1 MPKIRSAVFLNDHCF
16 VQGGASRIAIDE
28 AVALADRG
36 VEVTFLGATG
46 PVGPELAGSRVR
58 TICLGQPELA
68 SVASHPGVALQGLWN
83 ARAARRMRD
92 ILAGL
97 DRSQTIVHLHAY
109 TKSLTT
115 SPLRAAVQADFPI
128 IATLHDFF
136 SICPTGNLYDYVK
149 ETPCE
154 LRPLSLQCIV
164 TNCDKRR
171 YAHKL
176 YRVARGALQR
186 WPGLLPSGVEHF
198 IGLSAR
204 STELMRPYLPA
215 AAQVYPLTNIID
227 LRERPP
233 VHIRSDGALV
243 FVGRL
248 DPEKGVQLLLEAAD
262 RVGASLV
269 FVGDGPLRAAVE
281 SSGRHRVTGW
291 QNSAQV
297 QAELD
302 QARCLVFPSQWYE
315 TFGLVVCEAA
325 ARGVPAIVSDVTAAA
340 ERVRDGVT
348 GFVFRSGDAD
358 ALAERLLATNDTE
371 RLARMG
377 RNAYEAFWSAPPD
390 RESHL
395 TRLLE
400 IYSTVIDA
408 KRQRAA
414 AAAVHD

>member
-1 MPKIRSAVFLNDHCF
+1 MPSVRSALFLNDHCF

-36 VEVTFLGATG
+36 VDVTFLGATG
-46 PVGPELAGSRVR
+46 PIGPELAASRVR
-58 TICLGQPELA
+58 TICLGQPELVT
-68 SVASHPGVALQGLWN
+68 VASNRAVAWQGLWN
-83 ARAARRMRD
+83 ATAARRTRG
-92 ILAGL
+92 ILSGL
-97 DRSQTIVHLHAY
+97 DRSQTIAHLHAY

-115 SPLRAAVQADFPI
+115 SPLRAAVHAGFPI
-128 IATLHDFF
+128 LATLHDFF

-149 ETPCE
+149 QVPCE

-204 STELMRPYLPA
+204 SVGLIRPYLPA
-215 AAQVYPLTNIID
+215 TAHVYRLGNIID
-227 LRERPP
+227 LKARPP
-233 VHIRSDGALV
+233 VEIRRGGTLV

-248 DPEKGVQLLLEAAD
+248 DPEKGVLLLLEAAD
-262 RVGASLV
+262 RIGASLV
-269 FVGDGPLRAAVE
+269 FIGDGPLRAAVE

-291 QNSAQV
+291 LTSSQV

-302 QARCLVFPSQWYE
+302 EARCLVFPSQWYE
-315 TFGLVVCEAA
+315 TFGLVVDEAA
-325 ARGVPAIVSDVTAAA
+325 ARGIPAIVSDVSAAA

-348 GFVFRSGDAD
+348 GFVFRSGDCA
-358 ALAERLLATNDTE
+358 ALAQCLDAAGDIE
-371 RLARMG
+371 RLAHMG
-377 RNAYEAFWSAPPD
+377 RNAYDSFWSAPPD
-390 RESHL
+390 RENHAK
-395 TRLLE
+395 RLLE
-400 IYSTVIDA
+400 IYETVLDAST
-408 KRQRAA
+408 QRAK
-414 AAAVHD
+414 AVHD

>member
-1 MPKIRSAVFLNDHCF
+1 MPSVRSALFLHDHCF

-46 PVGPELAGSRVR
+46 PVGPELAASRVK
-58 TICLGQPELA
+58 TICLDQPELA
-68 SVASHPGVALQGLWN
+68 SVGSYPAVAWQGLWN
-83 ARAARRMRD
+83 ATAARRTREL
-92 ILAGL
+92 LAAL

-115 SPLRAAVQADFPI
+115 SPVRAAVQAGFPI
-128 IATLHDFF
+128 LATLHDFF

-149 ETPCE
+149 EVPCE
-154 LRPLSLQCIV
+154 LKPLSPRCIV

-204 STELMRPYLPA
+204 STELIRPYLPRTA
-215 AAQVYPLTNIID
+215 HVYPLGNIID
-227 LRERPP
+227 LAARPA
-233 VHIRSDGALV
+233 VDIRDGGALL

-248 DPEKGVQLLLEAAD
+248 DPEKGVRLLLEAAD
-262 RVGASLV
+262 RAGASMV
-269 FVGDGPLRAAVE
+269 FVGDGPLRSAVE

-291 QNSAQV
+291 QTSSQV
-297 QAELD
+297 QSELD

-315 TFGLVVCEAA
+315 TFGLVVSEAA
-325 ARGVPAIVSDVTAAA
+325 ARGVPAIVSDVSAAA
-340 ERVRDGVT
+340 ERIRDGIT
-348 GFVFRSGDAD
+348 GFVFRSGDAA
-358 ALAERLLATNDTE
+358 ALAGCLAASNDTS
-371 RLARMG
+371 RLANMG
-377 RNAYEAFWSAPPD
+377 RNAYEAFWAAPPNRD
-390 RESHL
+390 NHV

-400 IYSTVIDA
+400 IYGTVLDA
-408 KRQRAA
+408 RTARAKA
-414 AAAVHD
+414 LA

>member
-1 MPKIRSAVFLNDHCF
+1 MPSVRSALFLNDHCF

-28 AVALADRG
+28 AVALAERG
-36 VEVTFLGATG
+36 VDVTFLGATG
-46 PVGPELAGSRVR
+46 PIGPELAASRVK
-58 TICLGQPELA
+58 TICLGQPELVT
-68 SVASHPGVALQGLWN
+68 VASNQAVAWQGLWN
-83 ARAARRMRD
+83 ATAARRTRE

-97 DRSQTIVHLHAY
+97 DQSQTLVHLHAY

-115 SPLRAAVQADFPI
+115 SPLRAAVHAGFPI
-128 IATLHDFF
+128 LATLHDFF

-149 ETPCE
+149 QVPCE

-204 STELMRPYLPA
+204 SVELIRPYLPA
-215 AAQVYPLTNIID
+215 TAHVYRLGNIID
-227 LRERPP
+227 LKARPP
-233 VHIRSDGALV
+233 VEIRGSGTLV

-248 DPEKGVQLLLEAAD
+248 DPEKGVLLLLDAAD
-262 RVGASLV
+262 RAGVSLV
-269 FVGDGPLRAAVE
+269 FIGDGPLRTAVE

-291 QNSAQV
+291 LTSSQV

-302 QARCLVFPSQWYE
+302 EARCLVFPSQWYE
-315 TFGLVVCEAA
+315 TFGLVVDEAA
-325 ARGVPAIVSDVTAAA
+325 ARGVPAIVSDISAAA

-348 GFVFRSGDAD
+348 GFVFRSGDPA
-358 ALAERLLATNDTE
+358 ALAQRLSAAGDTAH
-371 RLARMG
+371 LVQMG
-377 RNAYEAFWSAPPD
+377 RNAYDAFWSAPPD
-390 RESHL
+390 RESHAK
-395 TRLLE
+395 RLLE
-400 IYSTVIDA
+400 IYETVLDA
-408 KRQRAA
+408 NTQHAKASN
-414 AAAVHD
+414 D